1 MLLGIT
7 ERLEFVDA
15 PGHVED
21 LERYR
26 ARGYAMKGNR
36 IAVVTDHPDDL
47 VEVHPRSRGSV
58 DLGGVTVERCPRCPP
73 RPAMDG
79 AGRALD
85 LPLHPAGRVSWRHS
99 KRPSA
104 HTVIR

>member
-15 PGHVED
+15 PSHAAD

-36 IAVVTDHPDDL
+36 IGIVADRDTDAI
-47 VEVHPRSRGSV
+47 EVHPPSRGSV
-58 DLGGVTVERCPRCPP
+58 DLGGVTIERCPPV
-73 RPAMDG
+73 
-79 AGRALD
+79 
-85 LPLHPAGRVSWRHS
+85 PLPAG
-99 KRPSA
+99 
-104 HTVIR
+104 

>member
-26 ARGYAMKGNR
+26 ARGYRMVNNQ
-36 IAVVTDHPDDL
+36 IHIVTDHPEDL
-47 VEVHPRSRGSV
+47 VEVHPPSRGSV
-58 DLGGVTVERCPRCPP
+58 DLGGVTLERCP
-73 RPAMDG
+73 PA
-79 AGRALD
+79 
-85 LPLHPAGRVSWRHS
+85 PATG
-99 KRPSA
+99 
-104 HTVIR
+104 